1 MSVLDNALQA
11 LFSMAHKEILWENA
25 SPTSSFA
32 AQTTDLNLSEY
43 DAIEIE
49 AGKMTTSLVVNSFKI
64 SKSDNYDVLNLQFL
78 YGANSKIYGYYRPV
92 EVRISENKLIF
103 NAGYITSDSQDA
115 QNNISCIPLRVFGMK
130 L

>member
-1 MSVLDNALQA
+1 MSTLDNALQA

-32 AQTTDLNLSEY
+32 AQTIDLNLSEY

-49 AGKMTTSLVVNSFKI
+49 AGKMTTSLLVNSFKI

>member
-32 AQTTDLNLSEY
+32 AQTIDLNLREY

>member
-11 LFSMAHKEILWENA
+11 LFGMTHKEILWENA

-32 AQTTDLNLSEY
+32 AQTIDLNLSEY

-78 YGANSKIYGYYRPV
+78 YGANSKLYGYYRPV
-92 EVRISENKLIF
+92 EIRISENRLIF
-103 NAGYITSDSQDA
+103 NAGYIASDSQDV

>member
-11 LFSMAHKEILWENA
+11 LFSMAHKEVLWENA

-32 AQTTDLNLSEY
+32 AQTIDLNLSEY

-78 YGANSKIYGYYRPV
+78 YCANSKIYGYYRPV

>member
-1 MSVLDNALQA
+1 MSTLDNALQA

-25 SPTSSFA
+25 SPISSFA
-32 AQTTDLNLSEY
+32 AQTIDLNLSEY

>member
-32 AQTTDLNLSEY
+32 AQTIDLNLSEY

-103 NAGYITSDSQDA
+103 NAGYITSNSQDA

>member
-32 AQTTDLNLSEY
+32 AQTIDLNLSEY

-92 EVRISENKLIF
+92 EVHISENKLIF

>member
-11 LFSMAHKEILWENA
+11 LFGMTHKEILWENA

-32 AQTTDLNLSEY
+32 AQTIDLNLSEY

-78 YGANSKIYGYYRPV
+78 YGANSRLYGYYRPV
-92 EVRISENKLIF
+92 EIRISENRLIF
-103 NAGYITSDSQDA
+103 NAGYIASDSQDV

>member
-11 LFSMAHKEILWENA
+11 LFSVAHKEILWENA

-32 AQTTDLNLSEY
+32 AQTIDLNLSEY

>member
-1 MSVLDNALQA
+1 MSTLDNALQA

-32 AQTTDLNLSEY
+32 AQTIDLNLSEY

-115 QNNISCIPLRVFGMK
+115 QIIYPAYHYGFSE
-130 L
+130 

>member
-1 MSVLDNALQA
+1 MSTLDNALQA

-32 AQTTDLNLSEY
+32 AQTIDLNLGEY

>member
-32 AQTTDLNLSEY
+32 AQTIDLNLSEY

>member
-32 AQTTDLNLSEY
+32 AQTIDLNLSEY

-78 YGANSKIYGYYRPV
+78 YGANSKLYGYYRPV
-92 EVRISENKLIF
+92 EVRISENRLIF
-103 NAGYITSDSQDA
+103 NGGYITSDSQDA

>member
-1 MSVLDNALQA
+1 MSALDNALQA
-11 LFSMAHKEILWENA
+11 LFQMAHKEILWENA

-32 AQTTDLNLSEY
+32 AQTIDLNLSEY

-49 AGKMTTSLVVNSFKI
+49 AGKMTTSLVVNSFEI

-78 YGANSKIYGYYRPV
+78 YGANSKLYGYYRPV

-103 NAGYITSDSQDA
+103 NAGYIASDSQDA

>member
-1 MSVLDNALQA
+1 MSTLDNALQA

-32 AQTTDLNLSEY
+32 AQTIDLNLSEY

>member
-1 MSVLDNALQA
+1 MSVIDNALQA

-32 AQTTDLNLSEY
+32 AQTIDLNLSEY

-103 NAGYITSDSQDA
+103 NAGYITSNSQDA